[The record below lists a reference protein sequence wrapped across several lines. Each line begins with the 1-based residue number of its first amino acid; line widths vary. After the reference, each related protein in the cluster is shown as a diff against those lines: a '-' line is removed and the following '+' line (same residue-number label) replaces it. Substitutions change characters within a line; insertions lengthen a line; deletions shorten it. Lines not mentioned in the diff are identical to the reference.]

1 MQCCCGV
8 TMLESCEIFH
18 DLHRL
23 PLHSQTE
30 GLYSTE
36 NFQALERIF
45 YASYNLIN
53 NYSSMLHN
61 YSSIALGDKRG
72 KLRSLFKKKMTLTF
86 LEFNCKQHGRY
97 LLRVMLSYRASN
109 GISVICTPGF
119 RWTLARVPR

>member
-1 MQCCCGV
+1 
-8 TMLESCEIFH
+8 MLESCETFH
-18 DLHRL
+18 DHRL

-45 YASYNLIN
+45 YASYTLLIN

-61 YSSIALGDKRG
+61 YSSIALGEKRG
-72 KLRSLFKKKMTLTF
+72 KLRSLFKKKITLTS

-97 LLRVMLSYRASN
+97 LLRVMLGYRASN
-109 GISVICTPGF
+109 GISAQVDTSKGSEITN
-119 RWTLARVPR
+119 ARDVGQ

>member
-1 MQCCCGV
+1 
-8 TMLESCEIFH
+8 MLKSCETFH
-18 DLHRL
+18 NLHRL

-36 NFQALERIF
+36 DFQALERIF

-53 NYSSMLHN
+53 NYSSILHN

-109 GISVICTPGF
+109 GISVIRTPGF
-119 RWTLARVPR
+119 KWTLARVPR